1 MYFMTQLLQN
11 AAYGTVLILAVVILR
26 RVLKDRLL
34 PGARLALWAVCLF
47 RLLTPAA
54 PESVFSLWG
63 LSRLFEQP
71 KQAAPV
77 PYTAGYVPAP
87 SVPDPA
93 PPQAEPGISRETVLL
108 AVWLVV
114 GVLLAARYLL
124 AWTRTRRAVACAIP
138 LDRSDQRYTPLPR
151 CARLREGPMEGAPL
165 TFGAVRPT
173 VVLSPGLDGAELDCV
188 LAHEGV
194 HARRRDNLW
203 HYAMA
208 LALVV
213 HWWNPAVWLMSRLLR
228 RDIELSC
235 DRAAVRRL
243 GEDRRAEYAQALVSL
258 ATQADSPAFC
268 HTFGR
273 KAAEER
279 ILSIMKFKKTS
290 VIGVIFSLTLV
301 LAVTAAF
308 ASEPK
313 DGSTR
318 ENALSAAAIA
328 NLPEDVL
335 AYAEELSVG
344 MPREDVHVLL
354 GEPSFSCSNPYS
366 DTYEL
371 DPDTDKRQLCI
382 YYDIGDTV
390 TQVKYFS
397 DGTVLGATGIDLTPI
412 LSSSASASPMVP
424 LLDKTKEIQSDFP
437 EIDPDDV
444 DLSEM
449 KKMLDKKVADGQLT
463 QAEADQRLAD
473 TEAVLE
479 QARRGEMKLFWYDN
493 GDGDGENWFYGVGVF
508 QVNGEIQSRF
518 VDPGQMLQPLYYEDE
533 NGKLVHV
540 DPDTVVNGYVLVSD
554 TPDTPSYV
562 EEGED
567 ISDMLGSLLGEADI
581 KYDEGKTAQDYN
593 VKLPTFDEDGNPVS
607 ADDGIT
613 GSRFYSYKVEVGSDA
628 ADSDIIDRR
637 QMELDEYKALLDKL
651 VAEAEAEITQ
661 AQADSIYA
669 SARQLLEQHGEMA
682 GLYVSDDGS
691 FVVASCRYPCTRADC
706 ANESSHYHDG
716 VLYAGTLP
724 ICTLA
729 DCGNNSVHAHNGVRY
744 KGWTGKL
751 PAPVPSA
758 APSAAPAQSLTSTAP
773 STSCGVAGCTETRYH
788 AHNEGRTILLSE
800 PCPVEGCTITGNHI
814 HGDVCYSCNGAGHDG
829 GTCDGSC
836 YTYNTVNTS
845 THHSES
851 HHSGSHH

>member
-1 MYFMTQLLQN
+1 MTQLLQN

-54 PESVFSLWG
+54 PESGFSLWG

-124 AWTRTRRAVACAIP
+124 AWTRTCRAVACAIP

-258 ATQADSPAFC
+258 ATQADGPAFC

-313 DGSTR
+313 EPDEYDSIKTHTSVELGDKT
-318 ENALSAAAIA
+318 
-328 NLPEDVL
+328 PED
-335 AYAEELSVG
+335 Y
-344 MPREDVHVLL
+344 
-354 GEPSFSCSNPYS
+354 
-366 DTYEL
+366 
-371 DPDTDKRQLCI
+371 
-382 YYDIGDTV
+382 
-390 TQVKYFS
+390 
-397 DGTVLGATGIDLTPI
+397 GI
-412 LSSSASASPMVP
+412 P
-424 LLDKTKEIQSDFP
+424 LPDKTKEIQSAFP

-444 DLSEM
+444 NLSEM
-449 KKMLDKKVADGQLT
+449 KEMLDKKVADGQLT

-479 QARRGEMKLFWYDN
+479 QARRGELKLFWYDSGN
-493 GDGDGENWFYGVGVF
+493 GENWVYGVGVF

-518 VDPGQMLQPLYYEDE
+518 VDPGQILQPLYYEDE
-533 NGKLVHV
+533 NGKLVPV

-851 HHSGSHH
+851 HHSGEHH

>member
-1 MYFMTQLLQN
+1 MTQLLQN

-34 PGARLALWAVCLF
+34 PGVRLALWAVCLF

-63 LSRLFEQP
+63 LSRLFEP
-71 KQAAPV
+71 EKQAASA
-77 PYTAGYVPAP
+77 PYAAGYVPAP
-87 SVPDPA
+87 SVPGPA
-93 PPQAEPGISRETVLL
+93 PQAEPGISWETVLL

-114 GVLLAARYLL
+114 GAALAGRYLL
-124 AWTRTRRAVACAIP
+124 SWARTRRAVACAIL
-138 LDRSDQRYTPLPR
+138 LDRSDERYTPLPR

-243 GEDRRAEYAQALVSL
+243 GESRRAEYAQALVSL
-258 ATQADSPAFC
+258 ATQADGPAFC

-279 ILSIMKFKKTS
+279 ILSIMKCKKTS

-313 DGSTR
+313 KPDEYDSIKAHTSVSLGDKT
-318 ENALSAAAIA
+318 
-328 NLPEDVL
+328 PEDVL

-540 DPDTVVNGYVLVSD
+540 DPDTVANGYVLVSD

-567 ISDMLGSLLGEADI
+567 ISDMLGSLLGEANI
-581 KYDEGKTAQDYN
+581 KYDEGKTPINFD
-593 VKLPTFDEDGNPVS
+593 VKLPTFDEDGSPVS
-607 ADDGIT
+607 ADGNII
-613 GSRFYSYKVEVGSDA
+613 GSRFYDYKIVTDSDAVGSG
-628 ADSDIIDRR
+628 IIA
-637 QMELDEYKALLDKL
+637 QWLMELDEYKTLLDQL
-651 VAEAEAEITQ
+651 VKDGKMTRTD
-661 AQADSIYA
+661 ADTIYA
-669 SARQLLEQHGEMA
+669 SAKQLLEQHGEMA

-706 ANESSHYHDG
+706 VNESSHYHDG
-716 VLYAGTLP
+716 VLYAGKA
-724 ICTLA
+724 IQ
-729 DCGNNSVHAHNGVRY
+729 D
-744 KGWTGKL
+744 
-751 PAPVPSA
+751 PAVSPEPVPSA
-758 APSAAPAQSLTSTAP
+758 APSATSLTSTAP

-814 HGDVCYSCNGAGHDG
+814 HSDVCYSCNGAGHDG
-829 GTCDGSC
+829 GACDGSC
-836 YTYNTVNTS
+836 YTYNTLNTS
-845 THHSES
+845 THHSEN

>member
-1 MYFMTQLLQN
+1 MTQLLQN

-34 PGARLALWAVCLF
+34 PETRLALWAVCLF

-63 LSRLFEQP
+63 LSWLFEQP

-93 PPQAEPGISRETVLL
+93 PQAEPGISWETVLL
-108 AVWLVV
+108 AVWLVA
-114 GVLLAARYLL
+114 GVVLAARYLL
-124 AWTRTRRAVACAIP
+124 SWARTRRAVSCAIP
-138 LDRSDQRYTPLPR
+138 LDRSDERYTPLPK

-258 ATQADSPAFC
+258 ATQADGPAFC

-279 ILSIMKFKKTS
+279 ILSIMKCKKTS

-313 DGSTR
+313 ADNGTVQFHGESFSR
-318 ENALSAAAIA
+318 S
-328 NLPEDVL
+328 
-335 AYAEELSVG
+335 ELSQGTLDWLDWYLTLSEEEQLAISYV
-344 MPREDVHVLL
+344 PNELRKDRDA
-354 GEPSFSCSNPYS
+354 STQDAYS
-366 DTYEL
+366 SVKTGSS
-371 DPDTDKRQLCI
+371 Q
-382 YYDIGDTV
+382 TV
-390 TQVKYFS
+390 IVS
-397 DGTVLGATGIDLTPI
+397 LP
-412 LSSSASASPMVP
+412 
-424 LLDKTKEIQSDFP
+424 DKTKEIQSAFP

-444 DLSEM
+444 DLPEM

-479 QARRGEMKLFWYDN
+479 RARRGELKLFWYDSGN
-493 GDGDGENWFYGVGVF
+493 GENWVYGVGVF

-533 NGKLVHV
+533 NGKLVPV
-540 DPDTVVNGYVLVSD
+540 DPDTVANGYVLVSD

-628 ADSDIIDRR
+628 ADSDIIGRR
-637 QMELDEYKALLDKL
+637 QMDLDEYKALLNKL

-669 SARQLLEQHGEMA
+669 SARQLLEQSGEMA

-706 ANESSHYHDG
+706 VNESPHYHDG

-758 APSAAPAQSLTSTAP
+758 APSAMPAQSLTSTAP

-829 GTCDGSC
+829 GACDGSC
-836 YTYNTVNTS
+836 YTYNTS
-845 THHSES
+845 AHHSES
-851 HHSGSHH
+851 HHSSSHH